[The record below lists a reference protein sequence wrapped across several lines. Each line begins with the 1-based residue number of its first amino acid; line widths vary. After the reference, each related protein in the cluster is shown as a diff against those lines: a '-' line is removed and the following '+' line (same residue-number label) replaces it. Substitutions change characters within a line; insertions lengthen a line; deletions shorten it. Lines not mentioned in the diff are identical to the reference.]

1 MLIAQAK
8 SLFCVTAP
16 DFLPH
21 NFFFFALNQI
31 NEANDCI
38 DTAPF
43 FAMLVHGKF
52 ICYESTNG
60 KNRCMCVVK
69 KTKSNVI
76 AQCIQRYLVYPVHY
90 KFIYF
95 R

>member
-1 MLIAQAK
+1 LTLMLIAQAK

-52 ICYESTNG
+52 ICYES
-60 KNRCMCVVK
+60 
-69 KTKSNVI
+69 
-76 AQCIQRYLVYPVHY
+76 
-90 KFIYF
+90 
-95 R
+95 